1 MLGARLNDIM
11 FTIKAELLRS
21 LYNDDTIY
29 HYTKTSTAIDY
40 IFFNQQLR
48 FSKSLNSSDPIESRK
63 AHRST
68 VYFNAQ
74 ADRTQTQEEYED
86 VNSLHKYVENFET
99 NFHQICFC
107 KNSLNDDIEYIT
119 RFKGF
124 EEFFGFTKLRMWD
137 QYADKYSGICIAFS
151 KSKILELNKDK
162 IKLFF
167 GDIKYLSFEDISLKK
182 IGNIQGNHL
191 LNVGKEYYQEQ
202 LKEQII
208 DSLFLK
214 HQDYSTENEFRIGT
228 FFDKE
233 KASVEFVRD
242 EPIFYQSMMLEITD
256 CVKAIFMSSFV
267 NDKQKEEL
275 LNYSNKLNVDLI
287 EIKWKYNSI
296 ELIDYKKNTEFY
308 NSF

>member
-1 MLGARLNDIM
+1 M
-11 FTIKAELLRS
+11 FTHFWIGLKFSPHAE
-21 LYNDDTIY
+21 
-29 HYTKTSTAIDY
+29 
-40 IFFNQQLR
+40 
-48 FSKSLNSSDPIESRK
+48 
-63 AHRST
+63 
-68 VYFNAQ
+68 
-74 ADRTQTQEEYED
+74 
-86 VNSLHKYVENFET
+86 
-99 NFHQICFC
+99 C
-107 KNSLNDDIEYIT
+107 
-119 RFKGF
+119 
-124 EEFFGFTKLRMWD
+124 
-137 QYADKYSGICIAFS
+137 
-151 KSKILELNKDK
+151 LNKDK
-162 IKLFF
+162 IKLFL
-167 GDIKYLSFEDISLKK
+167 GHIKYLSFEDISLKK

-208 DSLFLK
+208 DSLFIK

-308 NSF
+308 KQLLNSEK